1 LTAGLLCKNIELKK
15 EMQFIELPRLP
26 QQTTKKGEFLSVAK
40 DYFGYKG
47 KRVVVTGAASGMGDA
62 ATKRYI
68 IGAGVIGT
76 GELRCR
82 IPVIRSCYPVGV

>member
-1 LTAGLLCKNIELKK
+1 MKK
-15 EMQFIELPRLP
+15 EMQFIELPGLP
-26 QQTTKKGEFLSVAK
+26 QQITKKGEFLSIAK

-62 ATKRYI
+62 ATKRYV

-76 GELRCR
+76 GGVTL
-82 IPVIRSCYPVGV
+82 PVSH